1 MVNVQLPAG
10 STPAPRFTGGE
21 RMVDREKLMTTLQ
34 YRINE
39 ARNKGSKV
47 TTIFIS
53 TLSDCMT
60 LLKEQEEK
68 RTPKP
73 IIHGHKEEYWG
84 EEEICPD
91 CGKRWQSLIIDT
103 TNFCPGCGR
112 AVKWE

>member
-21 RMVDREKLMTTLQ
+21 RMIDREKLMTTLQ

-60 LLKEQEEK
+60 LLKEQEAVIHCIDCCYYHKPEYGFTFGDCTRRSAWYQVNEK
-68 RTPKP
+68 DYCSLAKR
-73 IIHGHKEEYWG
+73 KE
-84 EEEICPD
+84 
-91 CGKRWQSLIIDT
+91 
-103 TNFCPGCGR
+103 GR
-112 AVKWE
+112 